1 MLQCFTTLLSYHALG
16 EHHHVSH
23 FHCRLLTYSL
33 LTVYVHPPIHH
44 IEDPFDI
51 NEEQWHLSLVFSV
64 IKTTFTTQNSFWLH
78 SALPIKCNCNCW
90 QVINCNNKHIPARLL
105 IICLEDKL
113 LHKQHFHTCFTSG
126 NYEQLNCTFISQG
139 SGNLQNRRTVNEISA
154 KTSAGHFTRL
164 QMTSRFHR
172 KGIHRLGHAFCERQP
187 VYTLRE
193 QRSWYQ
199 ATDRFIML
207 ANKCQTLYNQPGACA
222 LVGFNMGE
230 ILSKKVKALTQC
242 VHNPHLQANIIGG
255 GKTWFTHAD
264 RRRRKSTVLFDKLC
278 KLGIDMYCSRSCQKQ
293 RWFKVPDKLK
303 AAHSAARSV
312 WCTRKTEWERNEIS
326 GTTTLSTANSRVLI
340 VKCTIIKSEQQA
352 MCCCV
357 FINKLWHEWS

>member
-1 MLQCFTTLLSYHALG
+1 MSNSTALLSRKDQATCKTAGLWM
-16 EHHHVSH
+16 
-23 FHCRLLTYSL
+23 RSL
-33 LTVYVHPPIHH
+33 LKQVQVTSPGCKWHHDFTEKVFTGWGTLSVNANQCIH
-44 IEDPFDI
+44 
-51 NEEQWHLSLVFSV
+51 W
-64 IKTTFTTQNSFWLH
+64 
-78 SALPIKCNCNCW
+78 
-90 QVINCNNKHIPARLL
+90 
-105 IICLEDKL
+105 
-113 LHKQHFHTCFTSG
+113 
-126 NYEQLNCTFISQG
+126 
-139 SGNLQNRRTVNEISA
+139 
-154 KTSAGHFTRL
+154 
-164 QMTSRFHR
+164 
-172 KGIHRLGHAFCERQP
+172 
-187 VYTLRE
+187 E

-207 ANKCQTLYNQPGACA
+207 GNKCQTLYNQPGACA

-255 GKTWFTHAD
+255 EKTWFTHAD